1 MAEFQDLQLD
11 TTDYRSLYTQREG
24 ARGMADISK
33 PILRRKDVNTDGDGF
48 DPSQRFVERMPD
60 GFGAPTDVALVG
72 EEGTFGGNLLPR
84 YLELLHEM
92 PYLCGIN
99 ARKSIETLA
108 DGRIK
113 EVWEFP
119 EGPRNI
125 ATDSAW
131 FGSEGEVWALKY
143 GKLMSLMLETERD
156 GDTGG
161 NKSYHFSRI
170 QRNATLP
177 SVGAQNHKTRISAA
191 NVAGPLGLSIVAPG
205 LAAKAV
211 SLAIGDSAAAITA
224 KLTAQGLTAT
234 VTGGIAAAAGKSQ
247 AIVGGADVT
256 VGGVAPNFT
265 TPETAQ
271 QYATRVGNAQNPVRT
286 LTGTGLIFKANGPI
300 TTGGSPIFSI
310 PGDAAGSP
318 AKAFDGDRSTYWS
331 VLSSQTTEWIGYD
344 RGAGNAAV
352 AKSYQVVSYDDS
364 ATNNPS
370 AWQFEGSND
379 NTNWV
384 SLDTKAGQPLSATNP
399 AAAAIQIANATAFRY
414 YRLKPTANNGGPGIT
429 IGELRIFG
437 INPASVN
444 ITLADAPAAGAQP
457 DLAVTG
463 AGAVST
469 STPPGAGGIV
479 DIEFTNPG
487 NVPIAVSKSSGDA
500 NYLLSTP
507 QAGRDGSGYD
517 EIEGPEIHATH
528 WLVFKAATLAAL
540 NALNMGDTN
549 TPADE
554 ETPAFVQTA
563 TGHNVN
569 FENLCQAIYV
579 EDGKINPGTHI
590 TRRAT
595 VNSSLTLLAQRTV
608 EGNTGIDYA
617 EDVYATDNAGGCG
630 TIPFW
635 LRYAARCASYEM
647 WIDGKW
653 SRNQQAAHPAKEGAA
668 QWQFPLTRIHD
679 RAGSLFL
686 TFIYPAQ

>member
-11 TTDYRSLYTQREG
+11 TTDYRSLYTQRES
-24 ARGMADISK
+24 ARGVADISK

-60 GFGAPTDVALVG
+60 GFGAPTDVALLG

-84 YLELLHEM
+84 YLELLYDM
-92 PYLCGIN
+92 PLLCGVN
-99 ARKSIETLA
+99 ARKSQVTLP

-125 ATDSAW
+125 ATESGW

-143 GKLMSLMLETERD
+143 GKLMSLMIETERD

-161 NKSYHFSRI
+161 NKSMHFSRV

-177 SVGAQNHKTRISAA
+177 SVTAQNAKFRVSAA
-191 NVAGPLGLSIVAPG
+191 NVAGPVGLSIIAPG
-205 LAAKAV
+205 LAAKTV
-211 SLAIGDSAAAITA
+211 SIAIGDNAATIAA
-224 KLTAQGLTAT
+224 SFLAQGLTAT
-234 VTGGIAAAAGKSQ
+234 VTGGVAVGAGEVHAVNGTGPLSVYGIDVFSKTIATLQTAIRALDAAHSTAVVAGTITQAVAGTNVLTISGAGLAAANGNNYVDVGAGPDASTRKYSNGAYDVLRTSGYWVIRASGSSTDQYASTASGVATPDTTYATGDGAVGPAPAPIVTSAAGGGAPASATLTITYDAAAG
-247 AIVGGADVT
+247 
-256 VGGVAPNFT
+256 N
-265 TPETAQ
+265 
-271 QYATRVGNAQNPVRT
+271 
-286 LTGTGLIFKANGPI
+286 
-300 TTGGSPIFSI
+300 I
-310 PGDAAGSP
+310 PDLV
-318 AKAFDGDRSTYWS
+318 F
-331 VLSSQTTEWIGYD
+331 V
-344 RGAGNAAV
+344 GAG
-352 AKSYQVVSYDDS
+352 Y
-364 ATNNPS
+364 
-370 AWQFEGSND
+370 
-379 NTNWV
+379 
-384 SLDTKAGQPLSATNP
+384 
-399 AAAAIQIANATAFRY
+399 
-414 YRLKPTANNGGPGIT
+414 
-429 IGELRIFG
+429 
-437 INPASVN
+437 
-444 ITLADAPAAGAQP
+444 
-457 DLAVTG
+457 TG
-463 AGAVST
+463 AST
-469 STPPGAGGIV
+469 QSGGAGGTV

-487 NVPIAVSKSSGDA
+487 NVPIAVNKASGDA
-500 NYLLSTP
+500 NYLLSMV
-507 QAGRDGSGYD
+507 QQGRDGAGYD
-517 EIEGPEIHATH
+517 EIGGPEIHATH

-540 NALNMGDTN
+540 NALDMGDAN

-554 ETPAFVQTA
+554 ETLALVQTA
-563 TGHNVN
+563 TGHNVS

-595 VNSSLTLLAQRTV
+595 VTSSLTLLAQRTV

-679 RAGSLFL
+679 RAGSLLL